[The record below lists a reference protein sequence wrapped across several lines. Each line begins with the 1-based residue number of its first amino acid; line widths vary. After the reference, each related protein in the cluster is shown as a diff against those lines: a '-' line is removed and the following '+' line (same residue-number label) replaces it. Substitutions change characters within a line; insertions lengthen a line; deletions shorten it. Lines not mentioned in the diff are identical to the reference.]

1 MPPVQGRRR
10 RREAGVAEKLEL
22 RTPNIALRTLLFTIA
37 YEGTEYVGWQ
47 RQPAAA
53 GVSVQGLIEEAH
65 AQFAGHASVAGASRT
80 DAGVHALG
88 QAASVTSAAPQ
99 PVDAIRRAMNAT
111 LPQDVRVLEVR
122 EMPRGFHARYHAKR
136 KAYRYRIDPAAVQL
150 PFDRRFA
157 WHVPH
162 PCDLEAMRDAAARF
176 VGTHDFASLQASG
189 SAVRGTVRTLMRL
202 DVIAGPGGEILIE
215 VEGDGFLRY
224 MVRSIVG
231 TLVDVGHGRRPAH
244 SIDAMLAAR
253 DRAQAGRTA
262 PAHGLFLVKVSFGD
276 GIQCEGAARGDGD
289 PASD

>member
-1 MPPVQGRRR
+1 MQGRHAS
-10 RREAGVAEKLEL
+10 RETRITNEVV
-22 RTPNIALRTLLFTIA
+22 LRTLLFTIA

-47 RQPAAA
+47 RQPSAA

-80 DAGVHALG
+80 DAGVHALA

-99 PVDAIRRAMNAT
+99 PVDVIRRAMNAT
-111 LPQDVRVLEVR
+111 LPHDVRVLDVR
-122 EMPRGFHARYHAKR
+122 DMPRGFHARYHAKR
-136 KAYRYRIDPAAVQL
+136 KAYRYRIDPSAVQM
-150 PFDRRFA
+150 PFERRFA

-162 PCDLEAMRDAAARF
+162 PCDLDAMRDAAARF
-176 VGTHDFASLQASG
+176 VGTHDFASLQGSG
-189 SAVRGTVRTLMRL
+189 SSVRGTVRTLTRL
-202 DVIAGPGGEILIE
+202 DVIAVPGGMTIID

-244 SIDAMLAAR
+244 GIDAMLAAR

-262 PAHGLFLVKVSFGD
+262 PAHGLFLLEVGF
-276 GIQCEGAARGDGD
+276 
-289 PASD
+289 

>member
-1 MPPVQGRRR
+1 MQRGLGRRQ
-10 RREAGVAEKLEL
+10 AGLAQGVS
-22 RTPNIALRTLLFTIA
+22 TRTLLFSIA
-37 YEGTEYVGWQ
+37 YEGTDYVGWQ

-88 QAASVTSAAPQ
+88 QAASVTSVAPQ

-111 LPQDVRVLEVR
+111 LPLDVRVLEVR
-122 EMPRGFHARYHAKR
+122 EMARGFHARYHATR
-136 KAYRYRIDPAAVQL
+136 KAYRYTIDPAPVQL

-157 WHVPH
+157 WHVPYQ
-162 PCDLEAMRDAAARF
+162 CDLDAMRDAAARF
-176 VGTHDFASLQASG
+176 VGTHDFASLQGSG
-189 SAVRGTVRTLMRL
+189 SAVRGTVRTLTRV
-202 DVIAGPGGEILIE
+202 DVVAGPGGKILVE

-244 SIDAMLAAR
+244 AIDAMLAAR

-262 PAHGLFLVKVSFGD
+262 PAHGLCLVKVEF
-276 GIQCEGAARGDGD
+276 
-289 PASD
+289 